1 MMKDCRVGA
10 DLCVLSTDVWE
21 QGFIH
26 RMQLSQEIGKIKKEN
41 GLPVFDAAREEEI
54 LKKSAEA
61 AGPEFS
67 EPIQALYQR
76 IFELSRS
83 VQ

>member
-1 MMKDCRVGA
+1 M
-10 DLCVLSTDVWE
+10 E
-21 QGFIH
+21 QLTNIRKEISQIDSQLIPLFIH

>member
-1 MMKDCRVGA
+1 M
-10 DLCVLSTDVWE
+10 E
-21 QGFIH
+21 QLTNIRKEINQIDSQLIPLFIH